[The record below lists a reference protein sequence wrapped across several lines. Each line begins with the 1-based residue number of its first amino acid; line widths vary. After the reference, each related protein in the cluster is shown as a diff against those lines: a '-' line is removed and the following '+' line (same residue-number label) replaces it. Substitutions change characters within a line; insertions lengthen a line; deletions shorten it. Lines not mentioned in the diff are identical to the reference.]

1 MYVAYVTTTM
11 GDIAMSNVYQDFDDE
26 ELESNEDGG
35 DLVTQLRRA
44 TKKKDKQ
51 LKELM
56 DELNSLR
63 TVQRTNSIKSVLSE
77 KNLNPKI
84 AAFIPESIEASPEAV
99 DAWLEEHAE
108 VFGLQVTKQEQTP
121 NLAAL
126 RQIDTVA
133 AAAQVPVGIDDA
145 FLRIDQANSADEI
158 INMINGAQS

>member
-1 MYVAYVTTTM
+1 M

-56 DELNSLR
+56 DELSSLK
-63 TVQRTNSIKSVLSE
+63 TAQRANSIKSVLSE
-77 KNLNPKI
+77 RNLNPKI
-84 AAFIPESIEASPEAV
+84 ADFIPESIEASPEAV

-108 VFGLQVTKQEQTP
+108 VFGLQVQKQEQAP
-121 NLAAL
+121 DLAAL

-133 AAAQVPVGIDDA
+133 AAAQVPVGIDDTL
-145 FLRIDQANSADEI
+145 LRIDQATSAEEI
-158 INMINGAQS
+158 INMISGAQS

>member
-1 MYVAYVTTTM
+1 MRLTQTTTM
-11 GDIAMSNVYQDFDDE
+11 GDIAMSNVYQDFDEE

-56 DELNSLR
+56 DELSSLK
-63 TVQRTNSIKSVLSE
+63 TAQRANSIKSVLSE
-77 KNLNPKI
+77 RNLNPKI

-108 VFGLQVTKQEQTP
+108 VFGLQVQKQEQAP
-121 NLAAL
+121 DLAAL

-133 AAAQVPVGIDDA
+133 AAAQVPVGIDDTL
-145 FLRIDQANSADEI
+145 LRIDQATSAEEI
-158 INMINGAQS
+158 INMISGAQS

>member
-1 MYVAYVTTTM
+1 
-11 GDIAMSNVYQDFDDE
+11 MSNVYQDFDEE

-56 DELNSLR
+56 DELSSLK
-63 TVQRTNSIKSVLSE
+63 TAQRANSIKSVLSE
-77 KNLNPKI
+77 RNLNPKI

-108 VFGLQVTKQEQTP
+108 VFGLQVQKQEQAP
-121 NLAAL
+121 DLAAL

-133 AAAQVPVGIDDA
+133 AASQVPVGIDDTL
-145 FLRIDQANSADEI
+145 LRIDQATSAEEI
-158 INMINGAQS
+158 INMISGAQS

>member
-108 VFGLQVTKQEQTP
+108 VFGLQVTKQEQPP

-126 RQIDTVA
+126 RQIDTIA

>member
-1 MYVAYVTTTM
+1 M
-11 GDIAMSNVYQDFDDE
+11 GDIAMSNVYQDFDEE

-56 DELNSLR
+56 DELSSLK
-63 TVQRTNSIKSVLSE
+63 TAQRANSIKSVLSE
-77 KNLNPKI
+77 RNLNPKI

-108 VFGLQVTKQEQTP
+108 VFGLQVQKQEQAP
-121 NLAAL
+121 DLAAL

-133 AAAQVPVGIDDA
+133 AAAQVPVGIDDTL
-145 FLRIDQANSADEI
+145 LRIDQATSAEEI
-158 INMINGAQS
+158 INMISGAQS

>member
-1 MYVAYVTTTM
+1 VRLTQTTTM
-11 GDIAMSNVYQDFDDE
+11 GDIAMSNVYQDFDEE

-56 DELNSLR
+56 DELSSLK
-63 TVQRTNSIKSVLSE
+63 TAQRANSIKSVLSE
-77 KNLNPKI
+77 RNLNPKI

-108 VFGLQVTKQEQTP
+108 VFGLQVQKQEQAP
-121 NLAAL
+121 DLAAL

-133 AAAQVPVGIDDA
+133 AAAQVPVGIDDTL
-145 FLRIDQANSADEI
+145 LRIDQATSAEEI
-158 INMINGAQS
+158 INMISGAQS

>member
-1 MYVAYVTTTM
+1 MAYVTTTM

-56 DELNSLR
+56 DELSSLR
-63 TVQRTNSIKSVLSE
+63 TAQRTNSIKSVLSE
-77 KNLNPKI
+77 RNLNPKI
-84 AAFIPESIEASPEAV
+84 AAFIPESVDASPEAV
-99 DAWLEEHAE
+99 DAWIEEHAE
-108 VFGLQVTKQEQTP
+108 VFGLKVEKQQETP
-121 NLAAL
+121 DLATL

-133 AAAQVPVGIDDA
+133 AASEVPVGINDTL
-145 FLRIDQANSADEI
+145 LRIDQASSADEI
-158 INMINGAQS
+158 INMINGALS

>member
-1 MYVAYVTTTM
+1 M
-11 GDIAMSNVYQDFDDE
+11 GDIAMSNVYQDFDEE

-56 DELNSLR
+56 DELSSLK
-63 TVQRTNSIKSVLSE
+63 TAQRANSIKSVLSE
-77 KNLNPKI
+77 RNLNPKI

-108 VFGLQVTKQEQTP
+108 VFGLQVQKQAP
-121 NLAAL
+121 DLAAL

-133 AAAQVPVGIDDA
+133 AAAQVPVGIDDTL
-145 FLRIDQANSADEI
+145 LRIDQATSAEEI
-158 INMINGAQS
+158 INMISGAQS

>member
-1 MYVAYVTTTM
+1 MWLTQTTTM

-56 DELNSLR
+56 DELSSLK
-63 TVQRTNSIKSVLSE
+63 TAQRTNSIKSVLSE
-77 KNLNPKI
+77 RNLNPKI

-108 VFGLQVTKQEQTP
+108 VFGLRVEKQEQAP
-121 NLAAL
+121 DLAAL

-133 AAAQVPVGIDDA
+133 AAAQVPVGVDDTL
-145 FLRIDQANSADEI
+145 LRIDQATSAEEI
-158 INMINGAQS
+158 INMISGAQS

>member
-1 MYVAYVTTTM
+1 M

-56 DELNSLR
+56 DELNSLK
-63 TVQRTNSIKSVLSE
+63 TAQRANSIKSVLSE
-77 KNLNPKI
+77 RNLNPKI

-108 VFGLQVTKQEQTP
+108 VFGLRVEKQEQTP
-121 NLAAL
+121 DLSAL

-133 AAAQVPVGIDDA
+133 AAAQVPVGIDDTL
-145 FLRIDQANSADEI
+145 LRIDQATSAEEI
-158 INMINGAQS
+158 INMISGAQS

>member
-1 MYVAYVTTTM
+1 
-11 GDIAMSNVYQDFDDE
+11 MSNVYQDFDDE

-56 DELNSLR
+56 DELNSLK
-63 TVQRTNSIKSVLSE
+63 TAQRANSIKSVLSE
-77 KNLNPKI
+77 RNLNPKI

-108 VFGLQVTKQEQTP
+108 VFGLRVEKQEQTP
-121 NLAAL
+121 DLSAL

-133 AAAQVPVGIDDA
+133 AAAQVPVGIDDTL
-145 FLRIDQANSADEI
+145 LRIDQATSAEEI
-158 INMINGAQS
+158 INMISGAQS